1 MRLRRPSMLLLS
13 TLLPASLVL
22 AACGGSDSDEAKG
35 LDAVTISGPVGEAP
49 KLDWKSVMTAKK
61 PVAKVLTE
69 GDGAALKKGDVVR
82 VEFTLADG
90 WTHKVPF
97 DSYAATS
104 LSTLVTVGTEKEP
117 QTLTDLLSL
126 GFADQIKAGQ
136 KVGSRI
142 AVTVGSDVAFG
153 GYLGSQA
160 AGLLAGLDI
169 GNEDGLLFVADIA
182 GIAGPEGSEEP
193 APGWAPKVVETDG
206 VPTSLDFK
214 GAPKPSGDL
223 EVATLVKGTGPVVA
237 KGQTILA
244 SYLGQIPGADKPF
257 DESYSKHTGLEAVVG
272 GKDASVVKGWSQAL
286 VGLPVGSRVLIQIPP
301 KLGYGDKAQGED
313 IPANS
318 TLYFVVDILDAADTP
333 PKPEPAP
340 EATPTDGAAPT
351 DGATDPSAEPSTD
364 ASTEE

>member
-13 TLLPASLVL
+13 TLLPASLAL
-22 AACGGSDSDEAKG
+22 AACGGSDSDEVKG
-35 LDAVTISGPVGEAP
+35 LDAVAISGPVGESP
-49 KLDWKSVMTAKK
+49 QLDWKAVMTADE
-61 PVAKVLTE
+61 PATKVLTE

-90 WTHKVPF
+90 WTHKVNF

-104 LSTLVTVGTEKEP
+104 LSTLVKVGTEKEP

-160 AGLLAGLDI
+160 AGLLAALDI

-182 GIAGPEGSEEP
+182 GVAGPEGSEEA
-193 APGWAPKVVETDG
+193 APGWAPTIVEDAG
-206 VPTSLDFK
+206 VPASLDFSD
-214 GAPKPSGDL
+214 APKPSGKL
-223 EVATLVKGTGPVVA
+223 EVATLVKGTGPEVT

-244 SYLGQIPGADKPF
+244 SYLGQIPGGEQPF
-257 DESYSKHTGLEAVVG
+257 DSSYADGRGLEAVVG
-272 GKDASVVKGWSQAL
+272 GKDASVVKGWSKAL

-301 KLGYGDKAQGED
+301 KLGYGDEAQGED

-318 TLYFVVDILDAADTP
+318 TLYFVVDILDAADP
-333 PKPEPAP
+333 EPKPEPEP
-340 EATPTDGAAPT
+340 EATPETPESEATPGAN
-351 DGATDPSAEPSTD
+351 DEPSPD

>member
-13 TLLPASLVL
+13 TLLPASLAL
-22 AACGGSDSDEAKG
+22 AACGGSDSDQAKG
-35 LDAVTISGPVGEAP
+35 LDAVTISGSVGEAP
-49 KLDWKSVMTAKK
+49 KLDWKSVMTAEK
-61 PVAKVLTE
+61 PATKVVTE

-97 DSYAATS
+97 DSYAAES
-104 LSTLVTVGTEKEP
+104 LSTLVKVGTEKEP

-169 GNEDGLLFVADIA
+169 GNEDGLLFVADIV
-182 GIAGPEGSEEP
+182 GLAGPEGTEEAAP
-193 APGWAPKVVETDG
+193 AWAPKIVEDAG
-206 VPTSLDFK
+206 LPASLDFTD
-214 GAPKPSGDL
+214 APKPSGDL
-223 EVATLVKGTGPVVA
+223 EVATLTKGTGPAVT
-237 KGQTILA
+237 KGQTILV
-244 SYLGQIPGADKPF
+244 SYLGQIPGGEKPF
-257 DESYSKHTGLEAVVG
+257 DASYADGRALEAVVG
-272 GKDASVVKGWSQAL
+272 GKDATVVKGWSQAL
-286 VGLPVGSRVLIQIPP
+286 VGLPVGSRVMIQIPP

-351 DGATDPSAEPSTD
+351 DGATTPAAEPSTD